1 MSDRLHRM
9 PNLWQKNTISNKDGN
24 DIEAFFKIAIIVVLN
39 SAGILKKSPLFADN
53 QRVKDKLRSFPIH

>member
-1 MSDRLHRM
+1 M